1 MVPWNWN
8 HPNEGEEALVWKTV
22 AVSRDGGQVLRRP
35 SCWHQIGPRNQFL
48 SLVLARVPDHGPAKN
63 EPAQKE
69 RSHKGWTVPV
79 QQITSTFAPIWLRNP
94 QLSYL
99 PVVPFTMSLTP
110 DQLAYQ
116 MAHIHQDRGPY
127 LIATTAVLSV
137 LSTAAI
143 YLRFLVRW
151 RTKVGFKTDDYAI
164 LMAGVSR
171 ASHRTMR
178 YPMLIQT

>member
-1 MVPWNWN
+1 
-8 HPNEGEEALVWKTV
+8 
-22 AVSRDGGQVLRRP
+22 
-35 SCWHQIGPRNQFL
+35 
-48 SLVLARVPDHGPAKN
+48 
-63 EPAQKE
+63 
-69 RSHKGWTVPV
+69 
-79 QQITSTFAPIWLRNP
+79 
-94 QLSYL
+94 
-99 PVVPFTMSLTP
+99 
-110 DQLAYQ
+110 